1 MFAIL
6 LVPVLLLVLPV
17 ASLPLRLFRPGML
30 LSLIVHLRFT
40 ILIESRFSFLS
51 GLLVRG
57 WPLSSRRRFLL
68 IGLMMMFAF
77 KLVGFGAV
85 KGFEF
90 LGGWRWFW
98 RSSVCPSAFLLFV
111 YSLSDF
117 NGM

>member
-1 MFAIL
+1 LLRRLLVAVPWVQLLYLAILAGFPGSLLLGMFAIL

-57 WPLSSRRRFLL
+57 
-68 IGLMMMFAF
+68 
-77 KLVGFGAV
+77 
-85 KGFEF
+85 
-90 LGGWRWFW
+90 
-98 RSSVCPSAFLLFV
+98 
-111 YSLSDF
+111 
-117 NGM
+117 